1 MIDTDTSFV
10 LKNLALY
17 NEEQRR
23 RLTGEV
29 VDINQLNLPSKND
42 ISISITSD
50 DIKQK
55 NNEDNSDVDEF
66 FHNSDLTTMTPECQ
80 SILDDMF
87 S

>member
-17 NEEQRR
+17 NEDQRR

-42 ISISITSD
+42 ISISITND
-50 DIKQK
+50 DIKQI
-55 NNEDNSDVDEF
+55 NNENNSDVDQF
-66 FHNSDLTTMTPECQ
+66 FHNSDLTTMTPESQ